1 MNKIKE
7 FFHKLWKSIDKDDVL
22 TSAEQSAFDIF
33 KVCLYDENNI
43 RYLNSLNSDKKYI
56 VTKSYIMNKNIST
69 FIILNHRINRITIV
83 NHQYQ
88 YDISMPTKTS
98 ELMNKMFNDKV
109 DEEREDMEKEI
120 LSNITQSLDIVLKQF
135 KEKLPPLTTTKV
147 RQKKTIN
154 FFLL

>member
-1 MNKIKE
+1 MNKVKE
-7 FFHKLWKSIDKDDVL
+7 FFHNLWKSIDKDDVL

-43 RYLNSLNSDKKYI
+43 RYLNSANSDKKYI
-56 VTKSYIMNKNIST
+56 VTKSYIMDKNIST

-98 ELMNKMFNDKV
+98 ELMSKMFNDKV

-135 KEKLPPLTTTKV
+135 KEKLPPPLTTTKV
-147 RQKKTIN
+147 RQKK
-154 FFLL
+154 